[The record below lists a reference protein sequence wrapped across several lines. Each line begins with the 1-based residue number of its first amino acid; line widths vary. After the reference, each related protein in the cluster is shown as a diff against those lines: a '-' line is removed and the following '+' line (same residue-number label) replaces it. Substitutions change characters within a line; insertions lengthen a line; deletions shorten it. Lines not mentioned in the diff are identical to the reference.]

1 MTRKSPLSIAV
12 FVSGTGSNLVSIYNE
27 IQNGYLNAEI
37 ALVISNKSTAGG
49 LMFARE
55 KGITAIHISPN
66 QYDDMSTYTEELLNL
81 LKDHQVEL
89 VVLAGYLKMIPIAVV
104 QMYKNKIINIHPA
117 LLPSFGGKGLYG
129 KRVHQAV
136 LDYGCKVSGATVHIV
151 DEEYD
156 TGGPV
161 IQKCV
166 PVLDDDTVETLASRV
181 LEIEHQ
187 ILPTAIQLFADGKI
201 SIQGRRV
208 VTSRDEP

>member
-1 MTRKSPLSIAV
+1 MTKKSPLSVAV
-12 FVSGTGSNLVSIYNE
+12 LVSGTGSNLVSIYNE
-27 IQNGYLNAEI
+27 IQNGHLNAKI

-55 KGITAIHISPN
+55 NNIAAIHISPN
-66 QYDDMSTYTEELLNL
+66 QYDDMATYTEELLNL

-89 VVLAGYLKMIPIAVV
+89 VVLAGYLKIIPTAVV

-129 KRVHQAV
+129 KHVHQAV

-161 IQKCV
+161 IQECV

-181 LEIEHQ
+181 LEIEHK
-187 ILPTAIQLFADGKI
+187 ILPKSIQLFADGKI
-201 SIQGRRV
+201 SIQGRKV
-208 VTSRDEP
+208 FINRDEP